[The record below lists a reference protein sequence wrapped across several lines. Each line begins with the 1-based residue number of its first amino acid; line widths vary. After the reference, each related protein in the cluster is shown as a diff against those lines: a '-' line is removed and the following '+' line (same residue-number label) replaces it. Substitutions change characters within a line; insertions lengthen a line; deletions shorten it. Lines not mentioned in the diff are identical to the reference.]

1 MIPNSYPGVFIDIEG
16 LDGSG
21 SSTQLK
27 MAGEWLAKSNKK
39 VFETKE
45 PTNNVIGG
53 LIRGALT
60 NTLNLPLDSLQLLF
74 AADRAHHLHREI
86 IPMLQAGSVVLTDR
100 YVWSTVAF
108 GAIELD
114 KEWLL
119 TLNEHFLMPDIT
131 IFVQVSPQECVRRI
145 KKSRFDVELFE
156 EAQKLTKVWE
166 GYTWLAAKFKEV
178 HVVNGERPVEVV
190 FGEIKTLIGSSP
202 KFKTQAGKTD
212 S

>member
-1 MIPNSYPGVFIDIEG
+1 MIANVHPGIFIDIEG

-27 MAGEWLAKSNKK
+27 LVGEWLAKGGKQ

-60 NTLNLPLDSLQLLF
+60 HTLNLPMDSLQLLF

-86 IPMLQAGSVVLTDR
+86 VPMLKSGSVVLTDR

-119 TLNEHFLMPDIT
+119 TLNDHFLMPDVT
-131 IFVQVSPQECVRRI
+131 IFVQVSPEECVRRI
-145 KKSRFDVELFE
+145 QQSRFDVELFE
-156 EAQKLTKVWE
+156 EAKKLAKVWD
-166 GYTWLAAKFKEV
+166 GYAWLAEKFKEV
-178 HVVNGERPVEVV
+178 HVVSGQRPVEDV
-190 FGEIKTLIGSSP
+190 FADVKRIVSSHA
-202 KFKTQAGKTD
+202 KLA
-212 S
+212 

>member
-1 MIPNSYPGVFIDIEG
+1 MIPNPYPGVFIDIEG

-27 MAGEWLAKSNKK
+27 LVGERLAKTGKK

-60 NTLNLPLDSLQLLF
+60 HTLNLPLDSLQLLF

-86 IPMLQAGSVVLTDR
+86 VPMLTAGSVVLTDR

-119 TLNEHFLMPDIT
+119 ALNEHFLMPDIT
-131 IFVQVSPQECVRRI
+131 IFVQVSPEECVRRI
-145 KKSRFDVELFE
+145 KQSRFDVELFE
-156 EAQKLTKVWE
+156 EAHKLSKVWD
-166 GYTWLAAKFKEV
+166 GYAWLAEKFKEV
-178 HVVNGERPVEVV
+178 HVVNGARPVEDV
-190 FGEIKTLIGSSP
+190 FADVRKIIEQHPKSPLLI
-202 KFKTQAGKTD
+202 
-212 S
+212 

>member
-1 MIPNSYPGVFIDIEG
+1 MIANVHPGIFIDIEG

-27 MAGEWLAKSNKK
+27 LVGEWLVKGGKQ

-60 NTLNLPLDSLQLLF
+60 HTLNLPMDSLQLLF

-86 IPMLQAGSVVLTDR
+86 VPMLKSGSVVLTDR

-119 TLNEHFLMPDIT
+119 ALNEHFLMPDIT
-131 IFVQVSPQECVRRI
+131 IFVQVSPEECVRRI
-145 KKSRFDVELFE
+145 QQSRFDVELFE
-156 EAQKLTKVWE
+156 EVQKLAKVWD
-166 GYTWLAAKFKEV
+166 GYTWLAEKFKEV
-178 HVVNGERPVEVV
+178 HVVSGQRPIEDV
-190 FGEIKTLIGSSP
+190 FADVKRIVSSHA
-202 KFKTQAGKTD
+202 KLT
-212 S
+212 